1 MLRRDGYLCQCD
13 DCQGGKKRVTLAQ
26 EVDHRTPRAWFLD
39 GRATGDPDAL
49 DNLRAVS
56 SSCHRKISLAQRG
69 FRRRPRVDVNGWP
82 VASIYKALALGATS
96 NEGRSSVFDARYV
109 DDHQARL
116 TMGWFFNNTDEISA
130 DFHAAGAAINENSMR
145 PRTIVRTRDW

>member
-56 SSCHRKISLAQRG
+56 EQLPPQ
-69 FRRRPRVDVNGWP
+69 DQ
-82 VASIYKALALGATS
+82 L
-96 NEGRSSVFDARYV
+96 
-109 DDHQARL
+109 
-116 TMGWFFNNTDEISA
+116 SA
-130 DFHAAGAAINENSMR
+130 AWI
-145 PRTIVRTRDW
+145 